1 MHNSFP
7 NNFGAG
13 PFLDFLTG
21 SWTGS
26 GPSGGGLGVAV
37 SPFVTPFEEGLLF
50 WPFGSE
56 LV

>member
-37 SPFVTPFEEGLLF
+37 SPFVIPFDEELLF
-50 WPFGSE
+50 WPFGCE